1 MIVMGDMKE
10 FLKQYLEQYDK
21 KRRRK
26 KILQKRLENFREEM
40 LGTKGISYS
49 PMLKSKTNRII
60 NEPAEFCVKQE
71 EIEERIE
78 RERKLASAA
87 MLKVMDMLAFLPED
101 SDEKNILEMKYMDS
115 MSWQEIAEVQSMSRS
130 RCIDYWNIG
139 LEKLLGF
146 KKVRVIIEEYRK
158 EMERTERSLN
168 F

>member
-1 MIVMGDMKE
+1 MGDMKE
-10 FLKQYLEQYDK
+10 SLKQYLEQYDK
-21 KRRRK
+21 KRRRI

-40 LGTKGISYS
+40 LGTKGVNYS
-49 PMLKSKTNRII
+49 PMPKSKTNRIT

-78 RERKLASAA
+78 RERKLASGA

-139 LEKLLGF
+139 LVKLLGF
-146 KKVRVIIEEYRK
+146 KKVRVIIEEYQK
-158 EMERTERSLN
+158 EIERTEKNLN